1 MNSNGQNQRKQRILD
16 AAISVFIEKGFEE
29 ASMREISSAAG
40 LTTGAIY
47 HHFKNKDELFY
58 HAVKEAMYFAQKL
71 SEKDE
76 SSNVKSNKDMLKEIS
91 NKVRERMSKVDEQ
104 RLLVLL
110 IGYVI
115 SKGGTLSE
123 VLKKDYNE
131 IINKVAD
138 MYFYAFGIENEECK
152 KILASILVAALDGVA
167 MQYSLGVLKQK
178 DQKFKDTFVD
188 FFAQSIPEFMRNYT
202 AKPVFES
209 KLKD

>member
-1 MNSNGQNQRKQRILD
+1 MNEVNNVIANQQNEKKQRILD

-29 ASMREISSAAG
+29 TSMREIASAAG

-76 SSNVKSNKDMLKEIS
+76 SSNLKSTENMLNEIS
-91 NKVRERMSKVDEQ
+91 NKVRERMSKADEQ

-110 IGYVI
+110 IGYVV

-123 VLKKDYNE
+123 VLKNDYNE
-131 IINKVAD
+131 IISKVAD
-138 MYFYAFGIENEECK
+138 MYFYAFGIENAACK
-152 KILASILVAALDGVA
+152 KNLASILVAAIDGVA
-167 MQYSLGVLKQK
+167 MQYSLGVLKQE
-178 DQKFKDTFVD
+178 DQNFKDTFVE
-188 FFAQSIPEFMRNYT
+188 FFAQSIPAFMKEN
-202 AKPVFES
+202 
-209 KLKD
+209 KL

>member
-1 MNSNGQNQRKQRILD
+1 MNEVNNVIANQQNEKKQRILD

-29 ASMREISSAAG
+29 TSMREIASAAG

-76 SSNVKSNKDMLKEIS
+76 SSNLKSTENMLNEIS
-91 NKVRERMSKVDEQ
+91 NKVRERMSKADEQ

-110 IGYVI
+110 IGYVV

-131 IINKVAD
+131 IISKVAD
-138 MYFYAFGIENEECK
+138 MYFYAFGIENAACK
-152 KILASILVAALDGVA
+152 KNLASILVAAIDGVA
-167 MQYSLGVLKQK
+167 MQYSLGVLKQE
-178 DQKFKDTFVD
+178 DQNFKDTFVE
-188 FFAQSIPEFMRNYT
+188 FFAQSIPAFMKEN
-202 AKPVFES
+202 
-209 KLKD
+209 KL

>member
-1 MNSNGQNQRKQRILD
+1 MNYNQQNKKKQHILD

-29 ASMREISSAAG
+29 ASMRDIASAAG

-71 SEKDE
+71 SERDE
-76 SSNVKSNKDMLKEIS
+76 SSNLKSTENMLNEIS
-91 NKVRERMSKVDEQ
+91 DKVRERMSKVDEQ

-115 SKGGTLSE
+115 SKGGTLNE
-123 VLKKDYNE
+123 VLKKDYIE

-138 MYFYAFGIENEECK
+138 MYFYAFGIENAEYK

-167 MQYSLGVLKQK
+167 IQYSLGILKQE
-178 DQKFKDTFVD
+178 DQKFKDTFVK
-188 FFAQSIPEFMRNYT
+188 FFAQSIPAFL
-202 AKPVFES
+202 KKS
-209 KLKD
+209 KLSSDS